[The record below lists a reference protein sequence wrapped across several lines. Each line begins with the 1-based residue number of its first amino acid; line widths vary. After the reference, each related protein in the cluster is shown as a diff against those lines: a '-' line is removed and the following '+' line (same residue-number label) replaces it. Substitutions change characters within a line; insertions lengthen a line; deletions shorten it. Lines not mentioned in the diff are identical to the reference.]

1 MADIASLRDA
11 IEDLKLEFQSSG
23 GQQITFLDAISAD
36 MSEMAQTSTSMLE
49 ELRLLREAMVGDP
62 FSQAQERENQ
72 RENSGVT
79 PTPEQSPDIQPI
91 KPDTKGGMSLMG
103 KLALGAGAAAGLIAA
118 VGAFLDFD
126 ADAVKS
132 KVKTLMS
139 IQDDMGGALEFFAE
153 GATFGATM
161 AGIGIGLAAF
171 GVGQSAVAFA
181 QFASED
187 DWAMR
192 IKNNVATLMSIDDV
206 VEANGD
212 SFIGDSATF
221 LLAMTGI
228 GLGLAAL
235 SAGQAVNAISDFTSD
250 DQYAQKI
257 KDNVTTL
264 MSIEDV
270 LGGSANFIGDSATF
284 LLAMTGI
291 GAGLAAFSAGQAA
304 SAVAQFM
311 SSEDWT
317 GEIKENVEDLLSI
330 VDGENVSLDKVQN
343 FDKVM
348 GGISLALAKFAG
360 AKFLDSLSNVASGIM
375 NFLSG
380 SESPIQEMMNVAN
393 NADELEKGA
402 GALERIGDALGKIS
416 DLNFDGSNL
425 NMEALAEDLLTAI
438 PVIEKAIMGGT
449 VEKFGL
455 FNDVEIKGL
464 ASPDI
469 KYEEATKRIRD
480 IQIALNPVAASSA
493 PKAEEMTF
501 SGRSGAS
508 ATYQVSEVSNQN
520 QQMKNS
526 TNVVAPV
533 TQVVAPQTVNN
544 ASSTTIAPR
553 NPHSKSDLTELYF

>member
-126 ADAVKS
+126 ADAVKG

-480 IQIALNPVAASSA
+480 IQIALNPVAASSS
-493 PKAEEMTF
+493 PQAEQLEV

>member
-11 IEDLKLEFQSSG
+11 IEDLKLEFQSNG

-36 MSEMAQTSTSMLE
+36 MSDMAQNTTSLLE
-49 ELRLLREAMVGDP
+49 EFRLLREAMVGDP
-62 FSQAQERENQ
+62 FAKAQDKENQ

-79 PTPEQSPDIQPI
+79 PAPDTSPDIQPV
-91 KPDTKGGMSLMG
+91 KPDKKGGMGLLG

-126 ADAVKS
+126 ANAVKE
-132 KVKTLMS
+132 KVGTLMS

-161 AGIGIGLAAF
+161 AGIGIGLAAL
-171 GVGQSAVAFA
+171 GIGQSAVAFA

-192 IKNNVATLMSIDDV
+192 VKNNVSILMSIDDV
-206 VEANGD
+206 VEKNGD

-235 SAGQAVNAISDFTSD
+235 SVGQAANAVSSFASDPN
-250 DQYAQKI
+250 YAQSI
-257 KDNVTTL
+257 KDNVSTL

-311 SSEDWT
+311 SSDDWT
-317 GEIKENVEDLLSI
+317 GEIKENVNDLLSI
-330 VDGENVSLDKVQN
+330 VDGENVSVDKVDN
-343 FDKVM
+343 FGKVM

-402 GALERIGDALGKIS
+402 GALERIGEALEKIS

-425 NMEALAEDLLTAI
+425 NMESLAEDLLASI

-449 VEKFGL
+449 IDNFGP
-455 FNDVEIKGL
+455 FNDVEFKGL

-469 KYEEATKRIRD
+469 KYEEATKRIKD
-480 IQIALNPVAASSA
+480 IQLALNPVAASSA
-493 PKAEEMTF
+493 PQAEQLQM

-508 ATYQVSEVSNQN
+508 ATYQVSEVTNEN
-520 QQMKNS
+520 QQMKSS

-533 TQVVAPQTVNN
+533 TQVVAPSTVNN
-544 ASSTTIAPR
+544 AQNTTIAPR
-553 NPHSKSDLTELYF
+553 NTHSKSELTELYF